1 MNILSYFIHALQ
13 LNLWNIL
20 FKYINTNTW
29 IGTAGPMP
37 IYVLSMQHLISWTNT
52 TMKRQKFGVQWI
64 IFPLI
69 YSVIHTQNKDI
80 DSTPLNRILK
90 ILLSSESHGFFKV
103 ILTHRL
109 LYSLRLKWTR
119 ISFYHFYCSIKT
131 LKSTQ
136 QHFLNQSFVRNKNIN
151 FLYNSYDQSHII
163 INPNQVQIKQKT
175 KVKVTRG

>member
-1 MNILSYFIHALQ
+1 MHRTKIL
-13 LNLWNIL
+13 
-20 FKYINTNTW
+20 
-29 IGTAGPMP
+29 
-37 IYVLSMQHLISWTNT
+37 
-52 TMKRQKFGVQWI
+52 
-64 IFPLI
+64 
-69 YSVIHTQNKDI
+69 
-80 DSTPLNRILK
+80 TPLHWTEILK

-175 KVKVTRG
+175 KVKVTRGWMLLTCSLEETVAIGQRCIHFGQYVIHKLSTDETLLPKY

>member
-1 MNILSYFIHALQ
+1 MD
-13 LNLWNIL
+13 W
-20 FKYINTNTW
+20 
-29 IGTAGPMP
+29 TAGPMP

-52 TMKRQKFGVQWI
+52 TTIRQKFGVQWI
-64 IFPLI
+64 IFPVI

-80 DSTPLNRILK
+80 DSTPLNKILK

-119 ISFYHFYCSIKT
+119 ISFHHFNCSIKT
-131 LKSTQ
+131 LNYT
-136 QHFLNQSFVRNKNIN
+136 QHFFYITVLWAIRMLIF
-151 FLYNSYDQSHII
+151 FTYDQSHII

-175 KVKVTRG
+175 KVKRG

>member
-1 MNILSYFIHALQ
+1 
-13 LNLWNIL
+13 
-20 FKYINTNTW
+20 
-29 IGTAGPMP
+29 MP
-37 IYVLSMQHLISWTNT
+37 LYVLSMHFLEHLISWTNT

-64 IFPLI
+64 IFP
-69 YSVIHTQNKDI
+69 VIHTQNKDI
-80 DSTPLNRILK
+80 DTTPLNRILK

-175 KVKVTRG
+175 KVKVTRGWMLLTCSLRKL

>member
-1 MNILSYFIHALQ
+1 MD
-13 LNLWNIL
+13 W
-20 FKYINTNTW
+20 
-29 IGTAGPMP
+29 TAGTMP
-37 IYVLSMQHLISWTNT
+37 IYVLSMHSLEHLISWTNT

-119 ISFYHFYCSIKT
+119 ISFHHFYCSIKT
-131 LKSTQ
+131 LKSTTTF
-136 QHFLNQSFVRNKNIN
+136 FLYQSFVRNKNVN
-151 FLYNSYDQSHII
+151 FLFIWSKLYHYKHVVRYKSNKRHKSKEVECY
-163 INPNQVQIKQKT
+163 
-175 KVKVTRG
+175 